1 MIFGIIFDY
10 NLRSLKAFSKNKYVE
25 YNRVEINSSKSKE
38 EIRLVYRNFT

>member
-1 MIFGIIFDY
+1 MIFAVISDY

-38 EIRLVYRNFT
+38 EIRLVYRNFV